1 MDGGGLIMR
10 YSNGRPNNG
19 YVGKNTELM
28 GLQGVISNNKHYKAL
43 SSIDQFYAP
52 TGWLPLPTI
61 QPGEQKLAGLMAIY
75 KGATGNTGSTAD
87 SNFVA
92 FICTLANSGHS
103 YFVEW
108 GDGNTGRFR
117 SGTLAQYQYNW
128 ENISSSTEV
137 PEGYRQVVIQ
147 AYPQT
152 GGTFTGLDLNQRFTQ
167 TGITLPGSIVTPWL
181 DMKLAGVCFNSLTLS
196 GGNSRLRQV
205 KRWEFIGSFPNIT
218 SINAFSEFTNL
229 EVLIGMPNL
238 FNLTSVSSI
247 FSSNRCLKTAPWVDT
262 RKVTNFVSFF
272 EAASALRYLQP
283 YDCSNGTNFNSMLNT
298 CENLN
303 FIPKLNTSNGTLFIS
318 TFQSCTTL
326 RTIPEMDYSKG
337 TNFTSLFFNA
347 LSICEIPP
355 MNTNAGITF
364 TAMFR
369 NTERIIKLPSGLNTT
384 NATDLSFFV
393 QRNWRLRE
401 FPGLTTSNC
410 QNFTQMFENS
420 RMVTIPKLDTSNGI
434 TFANMFNDAK
444 FLTVPDLDVGK
455 GLCFG
460 NGFAGSNA
468 VMAAPLLN
476 TKSNISYANCT
487 LSPTALDQIFTNLAS
502 VTGGQ
507 IITITNN
514 WGSSGC
520 NRSIATG
527 KGWTVTG

>member
-1 MDGGGLIMR
+1 MD
-10 YSNGRPNNG
+10 
-19 YVGKNTELM
+19 
-28 GLQGVISNNKHYKAL
+28 LQGVVANNKHYKAL
-43 SSIDQFYAP
+43 ASIDQFYAP
-52 TGWLPLPTI
+52 TGWLSLPTI

-167 TGITLPGSIVTPWL
+167 TGITLPGAVVTPWL
-181 DMKLAGVCFNSLTLS
+181 DMRLAGVCFNSLTCS
-196 GGNSRLRQV
+196 GGNTRLRQV
-205 KRWEFIGSFPNIT
+205 KRWEFIGSFPNLT
-218 SINAFSEFTNL
+218 TINGFIEFTNL
-229 EVLIGMPNL
+229 EVLIGMSNL
-238 FNLTSVSSI
+238 FNITSASSI
-247 FSSNRCLKTAPWVDT
+247 FSSNRCLKTAPWIDT
-262 RKVTNFVSFF
+262 RNVTNFTSFF
-272 EAASALRYLQP
+272 DNTSAVRYMQP
-283 YDCSNGTNFNSMLNT
+283 YDFSKGITFTSAFNT

-303 FIPKLNTSNGTLFIS
+303 FIPKFNISNGQAFGS
-318 TFQSCTTL
+318 MFQNCTTL
-326 RTIPEMDYSKG
+326 RTIPEMDFSKG
-337 TNFTSLFFNA
+337 TNFSSLFFNA
-347 LSICEIPP
+347 VSICEIPP

-364 TAMFR
+364 SGMFR

-393 QRNWRLRE
+393 QRNWRLQE

-476 TKSNISYANCT
+476 TKANISYADCT
-487 LSPTALDQIFTNLAS
+487 MSPTALNQVFTNLAS

-507 IITITNN
+507 IINITNN